1 MDITLERILSLIP
14 KKENGD
20 FVHGEKKKFAEQIGL
35 KSGNVISD
43 WIMERSSSY
52 PNYIYKISAVYNVS
66 VEWLKGETDEKKP
79 TTRIGDGLSE
89 TQKEAIELI
98 KSLSDEQLRYFVSF
112 GKSML
117 GKQED

>member
-52 PNYIYKISAVYNVS
+52 PNYIYKISAVYGVS

-79 TTRIGDGLSE
+79 TTKIGDGLSE
-89 TQKEAIELI
+89 TQKELMNKILALSEDDLQ
-98 KSLSDEQLRYFVSF
+98 KLSDIIDLISKGWE
-112 GKSML
+112 K
-117 GKQED
+117 